1 MSEFSMPW
9 LGLSSVL
16 NELQFM
22 TWWQSDSFSKAWTHQ
37 NFSRQLIKRK
47 GYEEQHIP
55 CCLPPIGNQ
64 MVGTQDRSLSPGTL
78 AAYRGNEIV
87 VMCRTD
93 PDLIKNQTYSRNR
106 ETND

>member
-78 AAYRGNEIV
+78 AAYRRNEIV

-93 PDLIKNQTYSRNR
+93 PDRIKNQTYSRNQ